1 MQNSSNFWVK
11 EETPTIVWSKLIS
24 SWLICR
30 PSVSSL
36 AGYRCQ
42 LLVVTTLLWDQ
53 KWVQLPFTTDFSAWL
68 RLFQLLCFSLG
79 FSQSWGGKVHDAQI
93 FWKNTFDG
101 WACAALCTQL
111 VNRIFCCLFDDCGA
125 ERCRSWSF
133 VPLMSLSTLNGK
145 QGSID
150 THGVKVMEFMKESVE
165 SVMDFVFTLEPSLIM
180 NDLKTGRW
188 EVKTLRN
195 P

>member
-1 MQNSSNFWVK
+1 M
-11 EETPTIVWSKLIS
+11 
-24 SWLICR
+24 ICR
-30 PSVSSL
+30 PSIGSL

-42 LLVVTTLLWDQ
+42 PLVVTTLLWDQ
-53 KWVQLPFTTDFSAWL
+53 KWVRLPFTTDFSTWL

-79 FSQSWGGKVHDAQI
+79 FLKVDVERSMMHRF

-111 VNRIFCCLFDDCGA
+111 VNRIFCFVFDNCCA
-125 ERCRSWSF
+125 ERCHSWSF

-150 THGVKVMEFMKESVE
+150 NHGVKVMEFMKESVD
-165 SVMDFVFTLEPSLIM
+165 SVMYFVVTLEVSLIM
-180 NDLKTGRW
+180 NGWKTVRW
-188 EVKTLRN
+188 GVKTLRN